1 MKTVRQ
7 NGFTLVEIMI
17 VVVII
22 GLLAALAIPNF
33 SHARTNA
40 RRGTCINNMRILDAA
55 KQEYALENNKDA
67 ATVPASDDVAPYM
80 RSNAMPICPA
90 GGIYSIEAIG
100 TTPSCSKS
108 VSPDLHVLP

>member
-1 MKTVRQ
+1 MNTAKQ

-22 GLLAALAIPNF
+22 GLLAGLAIPNF
-33 SHARTNA
+33 VHARIDA
-40 RRGTCINNMRILDAA
+40 RRGTCLNNMRILDEA
-55 KQEYALENNKDA
+55 KEEYALENNKDST
-67 ATVPASDDVAPYM
+67 TVPASDDVAPYI

-90 GGIYSIEAIG
+90 GGVYSIESIG
-100 TTPSCSKS
+100 TTPSCTKS